1 MRITEKSLKIAFKN
15 IKFFAVSKSIYI
27 REESFLKILSKN
39 LSKNVENFPTYVST
53 YVKGKFLIGGVM
65 KEMNNF
71 FVCHPELVPELVS
84 GSRFSQHKNYEALK

>member
-1 MRITEKSLKIAFKN
+1 MRIIEKSLKIAFKN

-27 REESFLKILSKN
+27 REESFLKI